1 MNIKLAEALDKRVVS
16 ILAGAVV
23 LILMAAIATVSFR
36 AATPQISAEMQHA
49 PVDTGDAS
57 EESANPAPDI
67 DVSGLEREL
76 KEAWRAQIVI
86 QSYQNA
92 VQTASEPGR
101 DLLEQD
107 LKEAWR
113 ARLSE
118 ESGPDLLERAL
129 KEAWRAQLLAA
140 GEE

>member
-1 MNIKLAEALDKRVVS
+1 
-16 ILAGAVV
+16 
-23 LILMAAIATVSFR
+23 
-36 AATPQISAEMQHA
+36 MQHA
-49 PVDTGDAS
+49 PVDTGNAS

-76 KEAWRAQIVI
+76 KEAWRAQLVI

-92 VQTASEPGR
+92 THNASEPGR

-113 ARLSE
+113 AQMSE
-118 ESGPDLLERAL
+118 ESGPDLLERDL
-129 KEAWRAQLLAA
+129 KEIWQAQVLAA
-140 GEE
+140 SNE